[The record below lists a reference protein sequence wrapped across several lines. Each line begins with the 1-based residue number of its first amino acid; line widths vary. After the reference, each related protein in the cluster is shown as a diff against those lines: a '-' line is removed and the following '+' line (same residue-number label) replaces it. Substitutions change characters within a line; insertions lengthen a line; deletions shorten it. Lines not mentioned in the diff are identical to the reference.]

1 MLKTDSYCIKSEMI
15 QNQGYGFS
23 LSSVTS
29 IKFHFFLSLRRFLCH
44 LKSSKQNLS
53 DWEKT
58 LKFECLTTKIQW
70 GKIYIGARQPTIKP
84 FTVTL

>member
-29 IKFHFFLSLRRFLCH
+29 IKFHFFLSLTRFLCH

-58 LKFECLTTKIQW
+58 LSLNALPPRSNGET
-70 GKIYIGARQPTIKP
+70 
-84 FTVTL
+84 FTLGPGSPQLNHLQ